1 MGWVRV
7 ALRSPVDGPRGERP
21 LLAVWI
27 ALALAVVVPVLP
39 LVPVVGYLVRALAA
53 TARGDQMPPALSDAR
68 TLMGRSVGGSLL
80 CLLCLGPPLA
90 ALLVTVY
97 GLVSISTTEG
107 SVPTLRFLAGSTTVL
122 LCGLLGL
129 YLLPITLATY
139 GTTGS
144 LRRALSPS
152 LLRSV
157 AGYGAYF
164 VGWTLGALAL
174 TLAAGLGSALA
185 AVPRLGPLLA
195 AFALAYGLLVTTSL
209 WGRAIGRARTLA

>member
-97 GLVSISTTEG
+97 GLISTTGG
-107 SVPTLRFLAGSTTVL
+107 SVPRLRFLAGSTAVL
-122 LCGLLGL
+122 LFGLLGL

-144 LRRALSPS
+144 LRSALSPS
-152 LLRSV
+152 PLRPV
-157 AGYGAYF
+157 AGHGAYF
-164 VGWTLGALAL
+164 IGWTLGALVLAF
-174 TLAAGLGSALA
+174 AAGAGSALFA
-185 AVPRLGPLLA
+185 IPRLGPLLA
-195 AFALAYGLLVTTSL
+195 AFVLAYGLLVTTFL
-209 WGRAIGRARTLA
+209 WGRAVGRARALG